1 MLVDPTHLR
10 SAAQTQGDVG
20 TFVSGMTNGQSM
32 ASGGAGMAG
41 LSSEAACQFAAN
53 VLDSAASAVH
63 EELTDHST
71 KLSAAAD
78 HYHRMDEEFGRR
90 LRKFAP

>member
-1 MLVDPTHLR
+1 LLVDPTHLR
-10 SAAQTQGDVG
+10 SAAQAQADVG
-20 TFVSGMTNGQSM
+20 TFVSAMNNGQSV
-32 ASGGAGMAG
+32 ASGGAGMSG
-41 LSSEAACQFAAN
+41 LLSQTACQFAAAL
-53 VLDSAASAVH
+53 LDTAASTVLEA
-63 EELTDHST
+63 LTDHST

>member
-1 MLVDPTHLR
+1 MLVDPTHLCT
-10 SAAQTQGDVG
+10 AAQAQADVG

-32 ASGGAGMAG
+32 ASGGAGMSG
-41 LSSEAACQFAAN
+41 LLSETACQFAGTMF
-53 VLDSAASAVH
+53 DTAASAVH